1 MIMTSEITAFEN
13 AYNSL
18 LKKSTEQGYLLFEDV
33 LSCCSSFSLDI
44 QDTDRLTS
52 LILENGIILYEIKP
66 KTKENTL
73 DLDDFYDWAHTDYEP
88 VYSRIIELDSSQKMF
103 VDYVRNII
111 PPQKREINVLQYQL
125 IEGNEYARKRIIE
138 MHLRLALKLALQYSQ
153 RYGQEIGDMIS
164 FACEG
169 LCKASDSWKPDEN
182 GKFSGY
188 ASFWIMQVFMRNI
201 TTMRPTIYYPAHF
214 MEKYFKI
221 YKNLAYLEISKGDDF
236 LSQKNIAKIKEFLE
250 CTPEQAKEVALA
262 FIPFDN
268 LESYITGDS
277 SETESGIV
285 EVDFQSRGMM
295 MKNQNP
301 AESILRYSV
310 QHQISA
316 VLNNLKPQYKKV
328 MIMRYGLNFMLKN
341 GDIIFERV
349 NHKLKDKQS
358 SNKFSKAENKSEF
371 IAAEKEILGKTDYL
385 YAKTV
390 SGEEISLEEIGSL
403 LSLTRERIRQIQS
416 KAEKTLRTLLKF

>member
-1 MIMTSEITAFEN
+1 
-13 AYNSL
+13 
-18 LKKSTEQGYLLFEDV
+18 
-33 LSCCSSFSLDI
+33 
-44 QDTDRLTS
+44 
-52 LILENGIILYEIKP
+52 
-66 KTKENTL
+66 
-73 DLDDFYDWAHTDYEP
+73 
-88 VYSRIIELDSSQKMF
+88 
-103 VDYVRNII
+103 
-111 PPQKREINVLQYQL
+111 
-125 IEGNEYARKRIIE
+125 
-138 MHLRLALKLALQYSQ
+138 
-153 RYGQEIGDMIS
+153 
-164 FACEG
+164 
-169 LCKASDSWKPDEN
+169 
-182 GKFSGY
+182 
-188 ASFWIMQVFMRNI
+188 
-201 TTMRPTIYYPAHF
+201 

-236 LSQKNIAKIKEFLE
+236 LSQKNIAKIKEFLG
-250 CTPEQAKEVALA
+250 CTTDQANEVVLA

-277 SETESGIV
+277 SETESRIV

-310 QHQISA
+310 HHQISA
-316 VLNNLKPQYKKV
+316 VLNNLKPQYKKII
-328 MIMRYGLNFMLKN
+328 IMRYGLNFMLKN

-416 KAEKTLRTLLKF
+416 KAEKKLQFSIR